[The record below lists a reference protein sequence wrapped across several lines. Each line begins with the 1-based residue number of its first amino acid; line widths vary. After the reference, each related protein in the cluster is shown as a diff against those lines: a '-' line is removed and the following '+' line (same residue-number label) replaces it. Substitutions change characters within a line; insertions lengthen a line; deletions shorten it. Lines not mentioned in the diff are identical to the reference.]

1 MTGDVAQMHQRMS
14 SITPEQCSTMSSR
27 SSPTPSGN
35 APSSRGNQLSSGF
48 SFIDDKTTFCTQLQN
63 GGFILEEYSEQASLY
78 VSAVSD
84 MIDIKDGTNAHCQ
97 SSSSFQHK
105 ECPLGHSVGASW
117 HWVPHDDDGKDIIL
131 VLIVSQ
137 IFA

>member
-1 MTGDVAQMHQRMS
+1 LH
-14 SITPEQCSTMSSR
+14 
-27 SSPTPSGN
+27 PTTEWWFHIGRILR
-35 APSSRGNQLSSGF
+35 A
-48 SFIDDKTTFCTQLQN
+48 SF
-63 GGFILEEYSEQASLY
+63 LY

>member
-1 MTGDVAQMHQRMS
+1 
-14 SITPEQCSTMSSR
+14 
-27 SSPTPSGN
+27 
-35 APSSRGNQLSSGF
+35 
-48 SFIDDKTTFCTQLQN
+48 
-63 GGFILEEYSEQASLY
+63 
-78 VSAVSD
+78 